1 MSEPVAARVE
11 DSTAE
16 WLEQRAEQADITVS
30 KLAAQIL
37 DSQAGD
43 VNSPE
48 PDSTEAKLAQLRD
61 EMENQIAELQQDIS
75 ELSRHSETLEKVL
88 AENCANTSSIDVKNS
103 KLDFPVLP
111 HNADSN
117 EYDTSKLRTGPEYSP
132 VSRYNP

>member
-16 WLEQRAEQADITVS
+16 WLEQRADQADITVS

-48 PDSTEAKLAQLRD
+48 PDSTEAKLAELRD
-61 EMENQIAELQQDIS
+61 KMQTRIMEIEQDIHT
-75 ELSRHSETLEKVL
+75 LSRHAEGLERLL
-88 AENCANTSSIDVKNS
+88 AENCANSNVEVIDN
-103 KLDFPVLP
+103 KLEFKPLP
-111 HNADSN
+111 GNQDGN
-117 EYDTSKLRTGPEYSP
+117 EYDTSELRTGP
-132 VSRYNP
+132 RYRP

>member
-30 KLAAQIL
+30 RLAAQIL

-48 PDSTEAKLAQLRD
+48 PDSTEAKLAELRD
-61 EMENQIAELQQDIS
+61 KMQTRIMEIERDIHT
-75 ELSRHSETLEKVL
+75 LSRHAEGLEKVL
-88 AENCANTSSIDVKNS
+88 AENCANTTNLEVVDG
-103 KLDFPVLP
+103 KLEFKPLP
-111 HNADSN
+111 GNQDGN
-117 EYDTSKLRTGPEYSP
+117 EYDASELKTGP
-132 VSRYNP
+132 RYHP

>member
-48 PDSTEAKLAQLRD
+48 PDSTEAKLAELRD
-61 EMENQIAELQQDIS
+61 KMESRIMEMERDIRT
-75 ELSRHSETLEKVL
+75 LSRHAEDLEKIL
-88 AENCANTSSIDVKNS
+88 AENSANTPDIEVIDG
-103 KLDFPVLP
+103 KLEFKPLP
-111 HNADSN
+111 GNQDGN
-117 EYDTSKLRTGPEYSP
+117 EYDASNLKTGPSY
-132 VSRYNP
+132 RI